1 MSDKPNPSPPILVF
15 WLVWVAILKGLLLM
29 QFLLGGGTGLDD
41 NHGLLVAFQVGGLI
55 AAALSLVVRF
65 LVIPR
70 LQETAHKLPA
80 MIIGLAFAEVI
91 GIIGIVAIPT
101 NQEAVRLFLL
111 SLSIICIVVSAPIY
125 VLKRKSSSPFHM
137 HKP

>member
-1 MSDKPNPSPPILVF
+1 MSDKPNQLSSILVF
-15 WLVWVAILKGLLLM
+15 WLIWVATLKGLT
-29 QFLLGGGTGLDD
+29 FLQALFGGGTGLGD
-41 NHGLLVAFQVGGLI
+41 NHGLLVAFQVGGLL

-80 MIIGLAFAEVI
+80 MIIGLAFAEAV
-91 GIIGIVAIPT
+91 GIIGIVVVPT

-137 HKP
+137 DKP